1 MQGPVHPQVR
11 TFASWIRK
19 WGKIQLA
26 FFCQLVLLLL
36 TALFSIGV
44 ELVLYNHIDF
54 NLLSGA
60 MLLAMT
66 LGPVFISFVFY
77 LVLHLDAAL
86 SYLIDSAHQERLLN
100 EGMQDNI
107 RQLNFEIEERKK
119 AFQAKRRAIDE
130 LRKEIAER
138 KKTQVELEE
147 QSLLIRSIVDSSP
160 DLFYY
165 RDETGRFA
173 SCNKMFEA
181 IMGKSAS
188 ELIGRY
194 PADIYT
200 DDSAQAAILTEHE
213 LHIQTSELTLD
224 VEFAK
229 EDGQVLWFE
238 MRKVPF
244 YDRHGRYIGLLGFGR
259 DITSRKLAEQALEKA
274 YQDKGKF
281 IATLSHELRTPL
293 NGIVG
298 LSRRLLESKL
308 TKQQHGWANTIFSSA
323 ETLGNIFNDIIDLD
337 KIDRQDLDIVY
348 QSVSIKQFISDI
360 ANFAELLCQQKGLQ
374 FVLQTEG
381 ALDGFLKL
389 DPTRLRQV
397 LWNLLNNAVKFTS
410 RGSISLYCALAEGRQ
425 LRFVI
430 ADTGIGIAER
440 EQERIFDMYYK
451 ADDGRRLSIMGSG
464 IGLSVSRAL
473 VEAMQGNISVAS
485 VIGQGSR
492 FTVILP
498 TEQLQQQHQQ
508 AINCPELTVLLV
520 EDVPLNA
527 EIAIGLLEQ
536 RGHTVIHADTGED
549 AIALLETEDD
559 IDLVLLD
566 MQLPDMSGEQ
576 IAHYIRN
583 DARLA
588 ALPIVVL
595 SANVRKA
602 EQQLQGVQTDGALAK
617 PINTAKLD
625 LMLARLFS
633 PSAVRLLQIKPEQQS
648 GEQQILDTATL
659 QDYIQSLGK
668 DAMKRSVQ
676 LFAQLLPG
684 YMNKLMETAVQRQQ
698 KDFQEAAHKL
708 KGAAASVGLLWV
720 QQQAKRFEQDTINW
734 QGLERQLVDFHLK
747 TEQHLAAL
755 SEFIEQA

>member
-1 MQGPVHPQVR
+1 MQGPVHPQVKAV
-11 TFASWIRK
+11 ASWIRK
-19 WGKIQLA
+19 WGKLRLA
-26 FFCQLVLLLL
+26 LFCQLLLLVL
-36 TALFSIGV
+36 GGAISAAFSVVMSNSIDWPAVKGAALV
-44 ELVLYNHIDF
+44 MLVL
-54 NLLSGA
+54 
-60 MLLAMT
+60 
-66 LGPVFISFVFY
+66 GPLFIAFLFY

-86 SYLIDSAHQERLLN
+86 SYLEDSAHQERLLN

-138 KKTQVELEE
+138 KKAQIELEE

-181 IMGKSAS
+181 IMGKTAA
-188 ELIGRY
+188 ELIGHY
-194 PADIYT
+194 PAEIYT
-200 DDSAQAAILTEHE
+200 DDSAQAAILTEYNSDMPA
-213 LHIQTSELTLD
+213 SELTLD
-224 VEFAK
+224 VEFIK
-229 EDGQVLWFE
+229 DDGQVLWFE

-274 YQDKGKF
+274 YLDKGKF

-308 TKQQHGWANTIFSSA
+308 SKQQHGWANTIFSSA

-348 QSVSIKQFISDI
+348 HNVSLQQFINDI

-374 FVLQTEG
+374 FNLSCKGDTDVYLR
-381 ALDGFLKL
+381 L

-397 LWNLLNNAVKFTS
+397 LWNLLNNAVKFTAN
-410 RGSISLYCALAEGRQ
+410 GAVSLFCQ
-425 LRFVI
+425 LNDNQLNFVVE
-430 ADTGIGIAER
+430 DTGIGIAAQ

-451 ADDGRRLSIMGSG
+451 ANDGRRLSIVGSG

-473 VEAMQGNISVAS
+473 VEAMQGEISVSSA
-485 VIGQGSR
+485 VAQGSR
-492 FTVILP
+492 FAVSLP
-498 TEQLQQQHQQ
+498 TEVLQQEQQQ
-508 AINCPELTVLLV
+508 AISCPELTILLV

-536 RGHTVIHADTGED
+536 RGHSVIHAETGED

-576 IAHYIRN
+576 IAAYIRSET
-583 DARLA
+583 RLS

-602 EQQLQGVQTDGALAK
+602 EQQLDGLQIDGALAK
-617 PINTAKLD
+617 PLNTAKLD
-625 LMLARLFS
+625 QVLARLFS
-633 PSAVRLLQIKPEQQS
+633 PSAMKLQLPKQPAADNEQQL
-648 GEQQILDTATL
+648 LDYATL
-659 QDYIQSLGK
+659 NDYIQSLGK
-668 DAMKRSVQ
+668 DAMKRSAQ
-676 LFAQLLPG
+676 LFTQLLPG
-684 YMNKLMETAVQRQQ
+684 YMNRMMETAVQRQERE
-698 KDFQEAAHKL
+698 FQEAAHKL

-720 QQQAKRFEQDTINW
+720 QQQAKRFEQEPVNW

-755 SEFIEQA
+755 AEYIEQA

>member
-1 MQGPVHPQVR
+1 MQGPVHPQVKAV
-11 TFASWIRK
+11 ASWIRK
-19 WGKIQLA
+19 WGKLRLA
-26 FFCQLVLLLL
+26 LFCQLLLLVLGGAISAAFSVVMSNSIDWPAVKGAALVVLL
-36 TALFSIGV
+36 
-44 ELVLYNHIDF
+44 
-54 NLLSGA
+54 
-60 MLLAMT
+60 
-66 LGPVFISFVFY
+66 LGPVFIAFVFY

-86 SYLIDSAHQERLLN
+86 LYLEDSAHQERLLN

-138 KKTQVELEE
+138 KKAQIELEE

-181 IMGKSAS
+181 IMGKTAA
-188 ELIGRY
+188 ELIGHY
-194 PADIYT
+194 PAEIYT
-200 DDSAQAAILTEHE
+200 DDSAQAAILTEYNSDMPA
-213 LHIQTSELTLD
+213 SELTLD
-224 VEFAK
+224 VEFIK
-229 EDGQVLWFE
+229 DDGQILWFE

-274 YQDKGKF
+274 YLDKGKF

-308 TKQQHGWANTIFSSA
+308 SKQQHGWANTIFSSA

-348 QSVSIKQFISDI
+348 HNVSLQQFINDI

-374 FVLQTEG
+374 FNLSCKGDTDVYLR
-381 ALDGFLKL
+381 L

-397 LWNLLNNAVKFTS
+397 LWNLLNNAVKFTAN
-410 RGSISLYCALAEGRQ
+410 GSVSLFCQ
-425 LRFVI
+425 LNDNRLNFVVE
-430 ADTGIGIAER
+430 DTGIGIAAQ

-451 ADDGRRLSIMGSG
+451 ANDGRRLSIVGSG

-473 VEAMQGNISVAS
+473 VEAMQGEISVSSA
-485 VIGQGSR
+485 VAQGSR
-492 FTVILP
+492 FAVSLP
-498 TEQLQQQHQQ
+498 TEVLQQEKQQ
-508 AINCPELTVLLV
+508 AISCPELTILLV

-536 RGHTVIHADTGED
+536 RGHSVIHAETGED

-576 IAHYIRN
+576 IAAYIRSET
-583 DARLA
+583 RLS

-602 EQQLQGVQTDGALAK
+602 EQQLDGLQIDGALAK
-617 PINTAKLD
+617 PLNTAKLD
-625 LMLARLFS
+625 QVLARLFS
-633 PSAVRLLQIKPEQQS
+633 PSAMKLQLPKLPVADNEQQL
-648 GEQQILDTATL
+648 LDQATL
-659 QDYIQSLGK
+659 NDYIQSLGK
-668 DAMKRSVQ
+668 DAMKRSAQ
-676 LFAQLLPG
+676 LFTQLLPG
-684 YMNKLMETAVQRQQ
+684 YMNRMMETAVQRQERE
-698 KDFQEAAHKL
+698 FQEAAHKL

-720 QQQAKRFEQDTINW
+720 QQQAKRFEQEPVNW

-755 SEFIEQA
+755 AEYIEQA